1 MVDDKMVDA
10 AAKSDFDAE
19 SVRPNEC
26 WLLEFESID
35 GRFGADV
42 EVASGSVADGTL
54 TCDGGVA
61 ASIT

>member
-1 MVDDKMVDA
+1 MADA

-35 GRFGADV
+35 GTLLKQFMAERLVLNYSNV
-42 EVASGSVADGTL
+42 ELQHVL
-54 TCDGGVA
+54 F
-61 ASIT
+61 